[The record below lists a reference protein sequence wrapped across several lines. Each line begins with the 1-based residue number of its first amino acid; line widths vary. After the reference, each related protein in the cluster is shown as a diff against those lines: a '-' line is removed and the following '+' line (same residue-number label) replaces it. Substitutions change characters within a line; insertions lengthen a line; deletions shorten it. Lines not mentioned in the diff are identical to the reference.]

1 MMNMSYPPSPA
12 GRATLSLWQ
21 RLTIGMGALLAVL
34 LLTAFI
40 GYSLVR
46 YALGVLEEGYAAIE
60 QKTMPVVQL
69 EVSLLRAQMPAH
81 DYLVHG
87 DAAERAK
94 FDAAAAAVE
103 AHFNA
108 AFAAAFET
116 DDQQS
121 LLRAAYAGWK
131 DAAAL
136 SREILAIPD
145 PVGSAAGAGLMA
157 RVDEVLDAA
166 AGQVDQVVELS
177 ITELGR
183 QRRLIRRLH
192 MQTSIVITAMFV
204 IIVFAILAGTVFVR
218 RWILMPL
225 RALRKGAE
233 EFAEGRLEH
242 RVPVHAD
249 DEIGRVA
256 RTFNQMAEAVMHD
269 RDVMHSLAIQDQLTG
284 LLNVRELYRRLE
296 LELAR
301 AGRHG
306 HPLAVLM
313 VDADFF
319 KSINDRF
326 GHPAGDLVLRELA
339 YRLRG
344 SLRPSDVAARYGGEE
359 FVVML
364 PETDATGAMAMCE
377 RLRAQVAETP
387 FEISADNRQMLT
399 VSIGIAVYPR
409 DAGAA
414 DALIAAADK
423 ALYAA
428 KHQGRNRCTAYSG
441 SA

>member
-69 EVSLLRAQMPAH
+69 EISLLRAQMPAH

-108 AFAAAFET
+108 AFAATFET
-116 DDQQS
+116 DAQQS

-157 RVDEVLDAA
+157 RLDEALDAA

-177 ITELGR
+177 ITELGK

-204 IIVFAILAGTVFVR
+204 IIAFSILAGTVFVR

-364 PETDATGAMAMCE
+364 PETDAAGAMAMCE

-399 VSIGIAVYPR
+399 VSIGIAVYPH

>member
-116 DDQQS
+116 DAQQS

-306 HPLAVLM
+306 RPLAVLM

>member
-116 DDQQS
+116 DAQQS

-306 HPLAVLM
+306 RPLAVLM

-409 DAGAA
+409 DAEAA

>member
-1 MMNMSYPPSPA
+1 M
-12 GRATLSLWQ
+12 
-21 RLTIGMGALLAVL
+21 L

-69 EVSLLRAQMPAH
+69 EISLLRAQMPAH

-116 DDQQS
+116 DGQQS

-177 ITELGR
+177 IAELGR

-204 IIVFAILAGTVFVR
+204 IIAFAILAGTVFVR
-218 RWILMPL
+218 RWILTPL
-225 RALRKGAE
+225 GALRKGAE

-284 LLNVRELYRRLE
+284 LLNVRECYRRLE

-306 HPLAVLM
+306 RPLAVLM

-364 PETDATGAMAMCE
+364 PETDATGTMAMCE

-428 KHQGRNRCTAYSG
+428 KHQGRNRCTAYPG

>member
-69 EVSLLRAQMPAH
+69 EISLLRAQMPAH

-108 AFAAAFET
+108 AFAATFET
-116 DDQQS
+116 DAQQS

-157 RVDEVLDAA
+157 RLDEALDAA

-177 ITELGR
+177 ITELGK

-204 IIVFAILAGTVFVR
+204 IIAFSILAGTVFVR